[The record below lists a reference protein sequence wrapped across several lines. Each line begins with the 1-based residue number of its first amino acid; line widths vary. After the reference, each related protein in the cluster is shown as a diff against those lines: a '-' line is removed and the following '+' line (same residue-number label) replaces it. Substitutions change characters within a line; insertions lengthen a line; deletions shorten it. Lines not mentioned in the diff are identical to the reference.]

1 MSIDIRREAEE
12 LVRYYGELGRR
23 ISQKG
28 VRDVADLLSL
38 HDQLRRALDAVSRQ
52 EIGWAV
58 EQTERLVE
66 HLVHMDAN
74 LQTLRRLKAAVG
86 GLPSVE
92 AEPADGSRVRPADV
106 ARLP

>member
-38 HDQLRRALDAVSRQ
+38 YEQLRRAIDAVSRQ
-52 EIGWAV
+52 EISWAV

-66 HLVHMDAN
+66 HLVHVDAN
-74 LQTLRRLKAAVG
+74 LQALRRLKGVMS
-86 GLPSVE
+86 GLPAVE
-92 AEPADGSRVRPADV
+92 TRPAEVSGSGPAGVSRVP
-106 ARLP
+106 

>member
-38 HDQLRRALDAVSRQ
+38 YDQLRRALDAVSRQ

-74 LQTLRRLKAAVG
+74 LQALRRLKGALS
-86 GLPSVE
+86 GLPPVE
-92 AEPADGSRVRPADV
+92 ARPAEV
-106 ARLP
+106 PGSSPVGAARLP